1 MLFLMEK
8 VEHISKLIYHKYKFE
23 EVTTL
28 IMKLGNHL
36 EIQQCFF
43 EHIINILSDN
53 KNFTIANR
61 LIKFMSGLTN
71 TLEGYK
77 ITRLEHSLQS
87 ATRALNDKANDE
99 MVVAT
104 LLHDIG
110 DELAPL
116 NHSEY
121 AAAVLKPYV
130 SEKTYWIIEKHGEFQ
145 MYYYAHHLGGN
156 RNQRDKY
163 KGHKY
168 YKDTVDFCE
177 NWDQKSFD
185 PNFKSLPL
193 KEFEPIV
200 KKIFSRKP
208 YSE

>member
-1 MLFLMEK
+1 MSQVKFTEMKNGSKEDYLLLDKHEK
-8 VEHISKLIYHKYKFE
+8 KFAE
-23 EVTTL
+23 NTGE
-28 IMKLGNHL
+28 
-36 EIQQCFF
+36 
-43 EHIINILSDN
+43 
-53 KNFTIANR
+53 R
-61 LIKFMSGLTN
+61 LLKFMSTLDD

-77 ITRLEHSLQS
+77 VTRLEHSLQT
-87 ATRALNDKANDE
+87 ATRALNDKADDE
-99 MVVAT
+99 MIVAA

-130 SEKTYWIIEKHGEFQ
+130 SEKTHWIIEKHGEFQ

-168 YKDTVDFCE
+168 FLDTINFCE
-177 NWDQKSFD
+177 KWDQSSFD
-185 PNFKSLPL
+185 PNFKSLNIEDFRPY
-193 KEFEPIV
+193 V
-200 KKIFSRKP
+200 QKIFSRKP
-208 YSE
+208 YTS

>member
-1 MLFLMEK
+1 MEK
-8 VEHISKLIYHKYKFE
+8 VKF
-23 EVTTL
+23 
-28 IMKLGNHL
+28 IQMKDGTKEDYLLL
-36 EIQQCFF
+36 EKH
-43 EHIINILSDN
+43 ETNY
-53 KNFTIANR
+53 IAGTADR
-61 LIKFMSGLTN
+61 LIKFMSSLNT

-77 ITRLEHSLQS
+77 ITRLEHSLQT
-87 ATRALNDKANDE
+87 ATRALNDKADDE
-99 MVVAT
+99 MIVAA

-130 SEKTYWIIEKHGEFQ
+130 SEKTHWIVEKHGEFQ

-156 RNQRDKY
+156 RNQREKY

-168 YKDTVDFCE
+168 YQDTINFCE

-185 PNFKSLPL
+185 PNFMSLPL
-193 KEFEPIV
+193 ENFKPLV
-200 KKIFSRKP
+200 YKIFSRKP
-208 YSE
+208 YSS